1 MKDETNIDRV
11 DLFAI
16 FELWQN
22 KNSRIFL
29 NDYAFE
35 TKFEVVLNDHL
46 LETNF
51 LNRFFLTIHDLGNK
65 PNS

>member
-35 TKFEVVLNDHL
+35 TKFEVVLNDQL

-51 LNRFFLTIHDLGNK
+51 LNRFF
-65 PNS
+65 